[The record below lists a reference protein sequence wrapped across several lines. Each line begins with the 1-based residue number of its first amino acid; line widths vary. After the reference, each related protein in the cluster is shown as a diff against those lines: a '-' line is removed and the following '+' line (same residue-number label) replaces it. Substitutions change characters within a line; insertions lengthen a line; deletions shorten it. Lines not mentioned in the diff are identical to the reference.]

1 MLAKVFFSHQN
12 NEAETFM
19 NHLYKS
25 YGGLQIATALN
36 KKDLFLDQVRT
47 WCDRV
52 GASPYVEISQEH
64 DDGIQYIR
72 IYANDVLHKLC
83 QHADTSCLAVSLGLI
98 SEWSARDLTLETVL
112 SMAVSPV
119 IFDFSSLNELE
130 SNLRMRVSVACLA
143 RRTELNFDTSGLS
156 RPEAYWS
163 HVEGSGFILKEGAS
177 LIDGIERAL
186 CPDISGEHFS
196 FSCQRA
202 TEYLMLHSLAIE
214 LSATNP
220 AKLKEIELQW
230 RKKALIADDFLNAF
244 LLEIGSSAAPFPM
257 RCYVPGDRVWFK
269 NPDDFSSNVKGY
281 EGSWV
286 IYMGG
291 GQFTNL
297 WDRSSP
303 YTLEAKCIEI
313 YHWRHSVR
321 EDKLGTLEINEDLV
335 KELVEQTLSSHVQ
348 VRNCIDAMLRYRDPQ
363 GVYEDGGC
371 IDITR
376 DTFRQVCPECI
387 N

>member
-1 MLAKVFFSHQN
+1 
-12 NEAETFM
+12 M
-19 NHLYKS
+19 NHLCKS
-25 YGGLQIATALN
+25 HGGLQIVTALVN
-36 KKDLFLDQVRT
+36 NGLLLDRMRA
-47 WCDRV
+47 WCVKV
-52 GASPYVEISQEH
+52 GVSPYVEISQEH
-64 DDGIQYIR
+64 QDEIQYIR
-72 IYANDVLHKLC
+72 ICANDALHKLC
-83 QHADTSCLAVSLGLI
+83 QYSDTSRLGISLGLL
-98 SEWSARDLTLETVL
+98 SGSSAQDMALEIVL

-130 SNLRMRVSVACLA
+130 ANIRMRINLSGLA
-143 RRTELNFDTSGLS
+143 RRAELNFDTNGIS
-156 RPEAYWS
+156 RPEAYWI
-163 HVEGSGFILKEGAS
+163 HVKDNGFILKEGAS
-177 LIDGIERAL
+177 LVDGIERVL

-202 TEYLMLHSLAIE
+202 TEYLMLHSLAME
-214 LSATNP
+214 LSLSNP
-220 AKLKEIELQW
+220 EKLKEIEQQS
-230 RKKALIADDFLNAF
+230 RKKALVADDFLNAF
-244 LLEIGSSAAPFPM
+244 LLEIGSSVTPFPM

-297 WDRSSP
+297 WDKSKP
-303 YTLEAKCIEI
+303 YTLETKCLEI
-313 YHWRHSVR
+313 YHWRHGVR
-321 EDKLGTLEINEDLV
+321 EDKLGRLEINENLV
-335 KELVEQTLSSHVQ
+335 KELVEETLSSHVKLQ
-348 VRNCIDAMLRYRDPQ
+348 SCINMMMKYRDPQ

-376 DTFRQVCPECI
+376 DTFRGVYPDCI

>member
-1 MLAKVFFSHQN
+1 
-12 NEAETFM
+12 M

-25 YGGLQIATALN
+25 HGGLHIAIALN
-36 KKDLFLDQVRT
+36 KNDLFLDQVRT
-47 WCDRV
+47 WCDKV
-52 GASPYVEISQEH
+52 GISPYVEISQEH
-64 DDGIQYIR
+64 HDEVHYIR
-72 IYANDVLHKLC
+72 IYANNDLNKLC
-83 QHADTSCLAVSLGLI
+83 QHADTSGLAESLGLI
-98 SEWSARDLTLETVL
+98 SERSARDFILEAVL

-130 SNLRMRVSVACLA
+130 ANLRMRINVVPLA

-177 LIDGIERAL
+177 LIDGIEWAL

-214 LSATNP
+214 LSITNP

-230 RKKALIADDFLNAF
+230 RKKALVADDFLNAF
-244 LLEIGSSAAPFPM
+244 LLEIGSSATPFPM

-291 GQFTNL
+291 GQFANL
-297 WDRSSP
+297 WDRTHP

-321 EDKLGTLEINEDLV
+321 EDKLGRLEINEDLV
-335 KELVEQTLSSHVQ
+335 KELVDQTLRSEEQVQ
-348 VRNCIDAMLRYRDPQ
+348 YVINVMMRYRDPQ

-376 DTFRQVCPECI
+376 DTFRRVCPEYT

>member
-25 YGGLQIATALN
+25 SGGLQIATALN

-83 QHADTSCLAVSLGLI
+83 QHADTSRLAVSLGLL
-98 SEWSARDLTLETVL
+98 SESSAQDMALEIVL

-130 SNLRMRVSVACLA
+130 ANLRMRINVVPLA

-163 HVEGSGFILKEGAS
+163 YVEGSGFILKEGAA
-177 LIDGIERAL
+177 LVDGIERAL
-186 CPDISGEHFS
+186 CPDLSGEHFS

-214 LSATNP
+214 LSLTNP
-220 AKLKEIELQW
+220 EKLKEIELQW
-230 RKKALIADDFLNAF
+230 RKKALVADDFLNAF
-244 LLEIGSSAAPFPM
+244 LLEIGSSATPFPM

-297 WDRSSP
+297 WDKSNP
-303 YTLEAKCIEI
+303 YTLETKCIEI
-313 YHWRHSVR
+313 YHWRNSVR
-321 EDKLGTLEINEDLV
+321 EDKLGRLVINEDLV
-335 KELVEQTLSSHVQ
+335 KELVDQTLSSEEQVQ
-348 VRNCIDAMLRYRDPQ
+348 NVIDVMMRYRDTQ
-363 GVYEDGGC
+363 GVYQDGGC
-371 IDITR
+371 IDLTR
-376 DTFRQVCPECI
+376 DTFRRA
-387 N
+387 

>member
-1 MLAKVFFSHQN
+1 
-12 NEAETFM
+12 M
-19 NHLYKS
+19 NYLYNAH
-25 YGGLQIATALN
+25 GGLRIATTLN
-36 KKDLFLDQVRT
+36 KNNDLTLDLIRA
-47 WCDRV
+47 WCDKI
-52 GASPYVEISQEH
+52 GASAYFEIVQEH
-64 DDGIQYIR
+64 QDEVQYIR
-72 IYANDVLHKLC
+72 IYANDLLDSLC
-83 QHADTSCLAVSLGLI
+83 HHADTSGIVASLKLF
-98 SEWSARDLTLETVL
+98 SECSERDFILEALL

-119 IFDFSSLNELE
+119 IFYFSSLNELE
-130 SNLRMRVSVACLA
+130 ANLRMRFNVAALA
-143 RRTELNFDTSGLS
+143 RRTELNFDTSGIS

-163 HVEGSGFILKEGAS
+163 HVEGNGFILKEGAS

-214 LSATNP
+214 LSVTNP
-220 AKLKEIELQW
+220 TRLEAIELQW
-230 RKKALIADDFLNAF
+230 RKKALVADDFLNTF
-244 LLEIGSSAAPFPM
+244 LLEIGSSATPFPM

-269 NPDDFSSNVKGY
+269 NPHDFSSNVKGY

-297 WDRSSP
+297 WDKSNP
-303 YTLEAKCIEI
+303 YTLETKCIEI

-321 EDKLGTLEINEDLV
+321 EDKLGGLEINEDLV
-335 KELVEQTLSSHVQ
+335 KELVGQTLSSDVQ
-348 VRNCIDAMLRYRDPQ
+348 VQNCIDVMMRYRDPQ

-376 DTFRQVCPECI
+376 DTFRQVCPESAH
-387 N
+387 

>member
-1 MLAKVFFSHQN
+1 
-12 NEAETFM
+12 M

-25 YGGLQIATALN
+25 SGGLQIVTALN
-36 KKDLFLDQVRT
+36 KNDLPFDQIT
-47 WCDRV
+47 AWCDKV
-52 GASPYVEISQEH
+52 GVSPYVEVSQEH
-64 DDGIQYIR
+64 QDGMRRIR
-72 IYANDVLHKLC
+72 IYANDVLHKRC
-83 QHADTSCLAVSLGLI
+83 QHADTSHLAAGLGLI
-98 SEWSARDLTLETVL
+98 SEHSDQDFMLEVVL

-130 SNLRMRVSVACLA
+130 ANLRMRLNVAALA
-143 RRTELNFDTSGLS
+143 RRTELKFDTGGIS

-163 HVEGSGFILKEGAS
+163 HVEGNGFILKDGAS
-177 LIDGIERAL
+177 LIDGIEWAL
-186 CPDISGEHFS
+186 CPDTSGEHFS

-214 LSATNP
+214 LSLTNP
-220 AKLKEIELQW
+220 EKLKEIELQW
-230 RKKALIADDFLNAF
+230 RKKALVADDFLNAF
-244 LLEIGSSAAPFPM
+244 LLEIGSSATPFPI

-297 WDRSSP
+297 WDKSNP
-303 YTLEAKCIEI
+303 YTLETKCIEI

-321 EDKLGTLEINEDLV
+321 EDESGGLEINEDLV
-335 KELVEQTLSSHVQ
+335 KEFVEQTLSSQIKLQH
-348 VRNCIDAMLRYRDPQ
+348 CMDLMMRYRDPQ

-371 IDITR
+371 IDLTR
-376 DTFRQVCPECI
+376 DTFRRVCPE
-387 N
+387 

>member
-1 MLAKVFFSHQN
+1 
-12 NEAETFM
+12 M
-19 NHLYKS
+19 NHLCKS
-25 YGGLQIATALN
+25 SGGLQIFTALN
-36 KKDLFLDQVRT
+36 KNDLLLDQVRV
-47 WCDRV
+47 WCDKF
-52 GASPYVEISQEH
+52 GISPYVEISQEH
-64 DDGIQYIR
+64 DDGIQRIR

-83 QHADTSCLAVSLGLI
+83 HHADTSRLAVSLGLI
-98 SEWSARDLTLETVL
+98 SERSERDFILEAIL

-130 SNLRMRVSVACLA
+130 ANLRMRINLSGLA
-143 RRTELNFDTSGLS
+143 RRAELNFDTNGLS

-163 HVEGSGFILKEGAS
+163 HVEGNGFILKEGAS
-177 LIDGIERAL
+177 LVDGIERAL

-214 LSATNP
+214 LSTTNP

-230 RKKALIADDFLNAF
+230 RKKALVADDFLNAF

-297 WDRSSP
+297 WNKSKP
-303 YTLEAKCIEI
+303 YTLETKCIEI

-335 KELVEQTLSSHVQ
+335 KELVDETLRSEEQVQ
-348 VRNCIDAMLRYRDPQ
+348 NVIDVMMRYRDPQ
-363 GVYEDGGC
+363 GIYEDGGC
-371 IDITR
+371 IDLTR
-376 DTFRQVCPECI
+376 DTFKRVCPESGSV
-387 N
+387 

>member
-1 MLAKVFFSHQN
+1 
-12 NEAETFM
+12 M
-19 NHLYKS
+19 NHLYES
-25 YGGLQIATALN
+25 HGGLHIAITLN
-36 KKDLFLDQVRT
+36 KNDLFLDQVRT
-47 WCDRV
+47 WCDKV
-52 GASPYVEISQEH
+52 GISPYVEISQEH
-64 DDGIQYIR
+64 HDEVHYIR
-72 IYANDVLHKLC
+72 IYASDDLNKLC
-83 QHADTSCLAVSLGLI
+83 QHADTSGLAESLGLI
-98 SEWSARDLTLETVL
+98 SERSARDFILEALL

-130 SNLRMRVSVACLA
+130 ANLRMRINVVPLA

-177 LIDGIERAL
+177 LVDGIEWAL

-214 LSATNP
+214 LSITNP

-230 RKKALIADDFLNAF
+230 RKKALVADDFLNAF
-244 LLEIGSSAAPFPM
+244 LLEIGSSATPFPM

-291 GQFTNL
+291 GQFANL
-297 WDRSSP
+297 WDRTHP

-321 EDKLGTLEINEDLV
+321 EDKLGRLEINEDLV
-335 KELVEQTLSSHVQ
+335 KELVDQTLRSEEQVQ
-348 VRNCIDAMLRYRDPQ
+348 YVINVMMRYRDPQ

-376 DTFRQVCPECI
+376 DTFRRVCPEYT